1 MASVKARFVLHSS
14 AHMIAL
20 GKADREVVEYEVTI
34 SEKYPKYEDLLP
46 SEARSKLFYA
56 DRAELIFPD
65 GQVEVVKGG
74 KKRKTLR

>member
-20 GKADREVVEYEVTI
+20 GKADHELVEYEVTV
-34 SEKYPKYEDLLP
+34 SERYPRYSELLP
-46 SEARSKLFYA
+46 SAARNQLFYA

-65 GQVEVVKGG
+65 GQIDVVKGG
-74 KKRKTLR
+74 KKRKALR

>member
-14 AHMIAL
+14 AYIIAL
-20 GKADREVVEYEVTI
+20 GKADQEVVEYEVTV

-65 GQVEVVKGG
+65 GQVEVVKG
-74 KKRKTLR
+74 KKRKTPR